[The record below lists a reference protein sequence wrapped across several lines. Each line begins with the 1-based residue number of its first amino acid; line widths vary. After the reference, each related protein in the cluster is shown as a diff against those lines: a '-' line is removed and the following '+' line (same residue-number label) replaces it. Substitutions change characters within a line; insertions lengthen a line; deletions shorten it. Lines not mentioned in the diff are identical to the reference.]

1 MAATAQVNDAKTT
14 FHVTDAG
21 PSRKK
26 VAIEVPADTVRAKL
40 REQMDVLAAN
50 AALPGFRPGKVPMA
64 LIEKR
69 FGANV
74 RREAKQQLVSQA
86 FNEAMADLKLK
97 LVGEPTGQ
105 GLDKIELV
113 EGKPFAFELEVEVL
127 PEFEMPSL
135 DGLDVKKPMLEVT
148 DAVVEDELKKV
159 CINEGSLDSREQ
171 AEAGDYLTGHA
182 VMKGK
187 DGTEFYNLQGAVV
200 QKPTKDK
207 GGKGMIL
214 GIMVDDFDKQLGS
227 PKPGDTLSVKA
238 KGPDHHEVE
247 GIRHNDLTMTF
258 KVDRVDRII
267 PAKVE
272 DVVKGFGMESE
283 AQLKDAM
290 RQRLQFNVQVQQQ
303 GAMHNQVAKHLLDS
317 VKMELP
323 QRLSA
328 QQAARTL
335 ERRRLELMYRGVEA
349 HKIEEHMAE
358 LRQTSQAAA
367 QRDLKLFF
375 ILSRAAED
383 LGVRVSEQ
391 EVNQRIMQIAAQRN
405 MRPDQLRQEIIRT
418 NQVGGIVQQ
427 IRDHKTFDAIVAKAK
442 VTEISAEEYNKSM
455 GEKA

>member
-1 MAATAQVNDAKTT
+1 MALTAPAHEVKTT

-26 VAIEVPADTVRAKL
+26 VSIEVPADTVRAKL

-74 RREAKQQLVSQA
+74 RREAKQQLVAQA
-86 FNEAMADLKLK
+86 FQEAMADLKLK
-97 LVGEPTGQ
+97 LVGEPTGA
-105 GLDKIELV
+105 GLDKVELV
-113 EGKPFAFELEVEVL
+113 EGKAFAFELEVEVL
-127 PEFEMPSL
+127 PEFDMPSL
-135 DGLDVKKPMLEVT
+135 DGIEIKKPILEVT
-148 DAVVEDELKKV
+148 DAVVADELKKV
-159 CINEGSLDSREQ
+159 CINEGSLESREQ
-171 AEAGDYLTGHA
+171 ADGGDYITGHA
-182 VMKGK
+182 VMKGR

-214 GIMVDDFDKQLGS
+214 GIMVDDFDKQMGS
-227 PKPGDTLSVKA
+227 PKPGDSFTVKA

-247 GIRHNDLTMTF
+247 GIRNNDLTMTF

-272 DVVKGFGMESE
+272 DVVKGFGMETE
-283 AQLKDAM
+283 DQLKDAM

-303 GAMHNQVAKHLLDS
+303 GAMHNQVAKHLLDK

-328 QQAARTL
+328 QQAVRTL

-383 LGVRVSEQ
+383 LGVGVNEQ
-391 EVNQRIMQIAAQRN
+391 EVNQRIMQMAMQRN
-405 MRPDQLRQEIIRT
+405 VRPDQLRQELIRT
-418 NQVGGIVQQ
+418 NQVNGVAQQ

-442 VTEISAEEYNKSM
+442 VTEISAEEYNKTVK
-455 GEKA
+455 ENA